1 MSMRANNPPP
11 EEQLQFRIR
20 LPREKEVFGMV
31 IGLVGGSRTIVAC
44 KDGKERNCRI
54 PGRLK
59 NNIWVKDGDI
69 VIVQPWEIEGDKKGD
84 IIWRYTPLQAKLL
97 TERGFIK
104 N

>member
-1 MSMRANNPPP
+1 MRNNKSSSPSGDVP
-11 EEQLQFRIR
+11 QFRIR
-20 LPREKEVFGMV
+20 LPKGNEVFGVV

-59 NNIWVKDGDI
+59 NDIWVRDGDI
-69 VIVQPWEIEGDKKGD
+69 VIVQPWDIESDKKGD
-84 IIWRYTPLQAKLL
+84 IIWRYTPLQAKML
-97 TERGFIK
+97 TEKGLIR